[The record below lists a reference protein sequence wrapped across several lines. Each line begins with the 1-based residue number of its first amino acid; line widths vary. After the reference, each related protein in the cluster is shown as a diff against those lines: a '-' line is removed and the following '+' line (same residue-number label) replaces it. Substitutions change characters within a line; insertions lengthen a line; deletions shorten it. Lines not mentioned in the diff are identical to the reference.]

1 MVQALRSTLKPPWR
15 FHHGFVFSL
24 GMTRK
29 SRPPA
34 KAWSV
39 HFPISVHLS
48 SEMGRGGSEE
58 GKMQS
63 GDANETGARTDSLR
77 GTPKPK
83 LSPELQELMHLLS
96 SLEHR
101 LIRDGA
107 DQ

>member
-1 MVQALRSTLKPPWR
+1 
-15 FHHGFVFSL
+15 
-24 GMTRK
+24 
-29 SRPPA
+29 
-34 KAWSV
+34 
-39 HFPISVHLS
+39 
-48 SEMGRGGSEE
+48 
-58 GKMQS
+58 MQS
-63 GDANETGARTDSLR
+63 GDANETGARTGSLR